1 MVKEKND
8 VVVADI
14 DLENPPAKPLESLTI
29 DEQKAYREKLRF
41 CFEHGVLP
49 ARYVDDKVNNK
60 ISEQKLDEAMACIS
74 YGESLGIG
82 AKLALDCTMIVNGK
96 MTVWGDALGAIIYK
110 SGLMDYKEESYDFAT
125 NTAICTIKRK
135 DMSRA
140 ETRTYSLQQAQRA
153 GLLGKGVWAKYP
165 ERMASQRAKTYAFRD
180 IFPDVLQ
187 GVITTEEAREI
198 SNEPASQY
206 TNVIAQPTVKKVEKV
221 VEDVVAISYTPL
233 EDIKTELLNINDT
246 QKLGAYFKEIKPKM
260 NMAESSIIVD
270 LFKKRRAELEELK
283 KNAESKD
290 EQKD

>member
-1 MVKEKND
+1 MAKDKIDIV
-8 VVVADI
+8 DI
-14 DLENPPAKPLESLTI
+14 DLENPPAKPLECLTI
-29 DEQKAYREKLRF
+29 DEQKALREKIRF

-110 SGLMDYKEESYDFAT
+110 SGLMEYKEESFDDAT

-140 ETRTYSLQQAQRA
+140 ETRTFSFKQAQMA
-153 GLLGKGVWAKYP
+153 GLFGKGVWAKYP
-165 ERMASQRAKTYAFRD
+165 HRMAAKRACTYAFRD
-180 IFPDVLQ
+180 VFPDVLQ
-187 GVITTEEAREI
+187 GVITTEEAQEI
-198 SNEPASQY
+198 GNQHITDYS
-206 TNVIAQPTVKKVEKV
+206 NVIAQPTVKKVEKV

-233 EDIKTELLNINDT
+233 EDIQLELQKITDVSKLGMYFKEVKPKVNVAET
-246 QKLGAYFKEIKPKM
+246 QKLVEMFKMRK
-260 NMAESSIIVD
+260 
-270 LFKKRRAELEELK
+270 AELSQPIETVQE
-283 KNAESKD
+283 NV
-290 EQKD
+290 